1 MSSVISI
8 PGNIIVIN
16 RGDTYAF
23 DLDILDENE
32 NIYRLQGE
40 DALYFGI
47 MDPRQMFEN
56 ALIKKKFTIEDY
68 EDGVDGESTVISFE
82 IKPEDTLDLYPGKY
96 YYSIKLKQNHYEED
110 DLGNIVKVTGVKT
123 IINKTKFIIND

>member
-16 RGDTYAF
+16 RGDTYTF

-32 NIYRLQGE
+32 NIYRLQGN
-40 DALYFGI
+40 DALYFGLI
-47 MDPRQMFEN
+47 DPRQSFED

-68 EDGVDGESTVISFE
+68 EDGVEGESTIISFE
-82 IKPEDTLDLYPGKY
+82 ITPEDTIDLYPGKY
-96 YYSIKLKQNHYEED
+96 YYSIKLKQDHYEED